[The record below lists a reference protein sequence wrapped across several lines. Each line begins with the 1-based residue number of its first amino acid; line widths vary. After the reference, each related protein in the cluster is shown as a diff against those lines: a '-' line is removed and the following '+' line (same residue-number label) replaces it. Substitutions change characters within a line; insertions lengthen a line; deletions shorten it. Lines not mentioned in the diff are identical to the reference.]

1 VTVPSDMTPADD
13 LIGRAIGIV
22 SPLHDPRPGSPI
34 PEWPVQEGAEDFWH
48 VPFTKEMADRV
59 VAVLCRR
66 ENRRDVDPVDQLIL
80 GRLREV
86 G

>member
-1 VTVPSDMTPADD
+1 
-13 LIGRAIGIV
+13 
-22 SPLHDPRPGSPI
+22 
-34 PEWPVQEGAEDFWH
+34 
-48 VPFTKEMADRV
+48 MADRV

-66 ENRRDVDPVDQLIL
+66 ENRRDVDPVDRLIL